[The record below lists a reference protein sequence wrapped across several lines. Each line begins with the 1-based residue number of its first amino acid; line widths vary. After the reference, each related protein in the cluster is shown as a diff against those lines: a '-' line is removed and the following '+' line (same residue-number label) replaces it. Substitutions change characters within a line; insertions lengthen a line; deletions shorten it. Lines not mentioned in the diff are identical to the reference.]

1 MGLMF
6 GRQIYGKFYLTAE
19 AQRMQMKNLFAFFAT
34 FSLRL
39 RISFRRIHFH
49 KKQGESVCGEGIRA
63 YAEILT
69 LVSWSERTK

>member
-1 MGLMF
+1 MTYNAL
-6 GRQIYGKFYLTAE
+6 KE
-19 AQRMQMKNLFAFFAT
+19 FFALSAP
-34 FSLRL
+34 FSLQS

-49 KKQGESVCGEGIRA
+49 KKQGESFGAKGIRA